1 MLPLNY
7 LAVFIYL
14 PASDKNCFGKVETVG
29 QRIRT
34 PTPLFVLFLRE
45 TCKNCDYFPK
55 EMLHFCVNE
64 GIGVASLFAH
74 IICLQSYY
82 WFSLFSQEGSL
93 VVWQELVYQNY
104 GQRQNF

>member
-1 MLPLNY
+1 
-7 LAVFIYL
+7 
-14 PASDKNCFGKVETVG
+14 
-29 QRIRT
+29 
-34 PTPLFVLFLRE
+34 
-45 TCKNCDYFPK
+45 
-55 EMLHFCVNE
+55 MLHFCVNE
-64 GIGVASLFAH
+64 GTGVASLFTH